1 MKAFILAAGI
11 GKRLQPLSNLLPK
24 GMVPLLNKPLLA
36 YILEHLKNYKIDEIK
51 INLNH
56 LPELIDAYFNDGKD
70 FGLKISY
77 SLEKEL
83 CGTAGALKRVSSFFD
98 STTLVH
104 SGDCLVDVD
113 FFKVIEF
120 HKSLK
125 SDFTIL
131 TAETTHQNYEFEL
144 EVSSDSKVI
153 SISES
158 NNKIKLSPIGVYL
171 IEPQIL
177 DLIPQGKFFDID
189 RDLIP
194 SILKNNFSCY
204 SYKVDTTIYQIKT
217 LNDFLKANIELLKDI
232 TFYENKILHTGYSS
246 KIHSSVV
253 KSISHPLLIG
263 ENSEIKKNVEF
274 LGPAVIGNDVTID
287 EGAVISNSVILDST
301 YVGKN
306 IELKDSIVYKNLHIN
321 LKRDFGIYINDE
333 FILKENIKLK
343 PTVALRKKILR
354 VLDIILSLIAL
365 IILSPILLIITLL
378 IKLDSK
384 GPAIF
389 ISKRVKSP
397 EISQQSE
404 KWYKYEPEKVVH
416 YYKFRT
422 MKISDTETT
431 EQLKERNI
439 YEFGPFFKV
448 KDDPRITRVGK
459 FLRKTSLDE
468 LPLLYN
474 VLKGDLRLV
483 GVWGLPLSEAE
494 SLKQE
499 VKLGEVDLTE
509 TARIRFKGSLGL
521 AGYWQAR
528 GRSQLSAEERL
539 VHDSVQAISEV
550 DNELLAK
557 RLGEYKKNH
566 TVKGYIS
573 LILDTVKS
581 VINKKGA
588 M

>member
-1 MKAFILAAGI
+1 MKAFVLSAGI

-36 YILEHLKNYKIDEIK
+36 YILEHLKNYNISEIK
-51 INLNH
+51 INLHH
-56 LPELIDAYFNDGKD
+56 LPELIDAYFNDGKEL
-70 FGLKISY
+70 GLNISY

-113 FFKVIEF
+113 FSNFIEF
-120 HKSLK
+120 HKGLK

-131 TAETTHQNYEFEL
+131 TYESFHKNIEFEL
-144 EVSSDSKVI
+144 EVSDDSKII
-153 SISES
+153 SLRKS
-158 NNKIKLSPIGVYL
+158 NNRVKLSPVGVYL

-177 DLIPQGKFFDID
+177 ELIPQGKYFDID
-189 RDLIP
+189 ADLIP
-194 SILKNNFSCY
+194 TILKNNFNCY
-204 SYKVDTTIYQIKT
+204 SYKVDTTLFSIKT
-217 LNDFLKANIELLKDI
+217 LNDFLRANIELLKDLS
-232 TFYENKILHTGYSS
+232 FYENKILHTAYTS
-246 KIHSSVV
+246 KIHNSVI
-253 KSISHPLLIG
+253 KNISHPLLIG

-274 LGPAVIGNDVTID
+274 LGPAVIGNNVTID

-321 LKRDFGIYINDE
+321 LKRDFGIYVNDE

-343 PTVALRKKILR
+343 PAVLIRKKILR
-354 VLDIILSLIAL
+354 VVDITLSLIAL
-365 IILSPILLIITLL
+365 VILSPIFLIITLL

-389 ISKRVKSP
+389 VSKRVKSP
-397 EISQQSE
+397 EISQKSE
-404 KWYKYEPEKVVH
+404 NWYKYEPEKIVH

-422 MKISDTETT
+422 MKISDEETID
-431 EQLKERNI
+431 QLKERNI

-448 KDDPRITRVGK
+448 KDDPRITKVGK

-468 LPLLYN
+468 LPLLFN
-474 VLKGDLRLV
+474 VLKGDLHLV
-483 GVWGLPLSEAE
+483 GVWGLPSPEAE
-494 SLKQE
+494 SIKQE

-521 AGYWQAR
+521 AGYWQSR

-539 VHDSVQAISEV
+539 IHDSVQAISEIE
-550 DNELLAK
+550 NELLAK